1 MKAKAE
7 DIATRK
13 GKVLRLVMR
22 RIITPK
28 EATDYFEDLSGLNRS
43 NMSKRE
49 LERLKERVD
58 AEIAKLEAGGENG
71 RSRKGGKR

>member
-22 RIITPK
+22 GVITPK

-43 NMSKRE
+43 NMNECE
-49 LERLKERVD
+49 LARLKERVD
-58 AEIAKLEAGGENG
+58 AETAKLDADGANG